1 MCCSWSTTQ
10 KVECNDVIPLGL
22 DVIAQ
27 CTGPFIHQ
35 IWKYLIYTSMF
46 SCFLLI
52 IIVLYAHANMT
63 LLWSITSPWNIGETC
78 QICNNK
84 VQSFSYNIEC
94 SNCLV
99 KYHTECFNEN
109 RSEVFLWVMV
119 LPILCSSYFPLQPFW
134 WWRWFLFCCAWRYA
148 RLLF

>member
-10 KVECNDVIPLGL
+10 KVECIDVILLGL
-22 DVIAQ
+22 DVIAH

-46 SCFLLI
+46 SCFLLM

-63 LLWSITSPWNIGETC
+63 LLWSITPPWNIGETC
-78 QICNNK
+78 QIYNKK

-99 KYHTECFNEN
+99 KYNTKCINEN
-109 RSEVFLWVMV
+109 RSLFFVSYGIVHIVFKLFSPTTM
-119 LPILCSSYFPLQPFW
+119 LMMTMIFILQWLKVC
-134 WWRWFLFCCAWRYA
+134 
-148 RLLF
+148 